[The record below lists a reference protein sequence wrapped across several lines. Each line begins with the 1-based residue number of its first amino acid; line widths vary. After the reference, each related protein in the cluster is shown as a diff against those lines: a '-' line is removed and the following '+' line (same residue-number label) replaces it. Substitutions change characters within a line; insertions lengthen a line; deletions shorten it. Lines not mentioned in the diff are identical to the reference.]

1 MIFLGLLKFASK
13 LDLGGSIVR
22 KFSILILAALIAV
35 SARVSLAQDSL
46 TLMAELWGEEDGD
59 YFVICASA
67 GDVNGDGCMD
77 IIVGAFQDRLHD
89 PGYVKIFL
97 GSEEF
102 DTMPDLKMIG
112 EGEDPFGD
120 YSGFGWS
127 VACAGDVNRD
137 GYDDVI
143 VGAPYAFNYDSWTWN
158 AGKVYMYLGGN
169 PMDTTVDAILQDSDY
184 NYHYGHSVSS
194 AGDVNADGY
203 DDIVVGT
210 DDFGWGSGRS
220 FIYLGGENMDSQ
232 LDVYIEGTAQKA
244 ENLGISVA
252 GVGDL
257 DGDGYDDVL
266 IGAPNTGGWP
276 YPIGRAS
283 IYFGGDPMD
292 STTDVTFRGD
302 SIDFL
307 NFGRGV
313 CRAGDVNG
321 DTIPD
326 FVVGGT
332 RRQKVLFGSR
342 PPDTASYMTL
352 PAGIAGET
360 QLSSGDINGDGFSDI
375 MIRTNILYGGIDI
388 DSIADIV
395 VNNPDTSASPGFALA
410 VAFAGDIDGN
420 ESKEFLLSSYGG
432 SSHKGVVFVFTSNL
446 TFVGE
451 QEEKKQLNFHLH
463 QNYPN
468 PFNSGTTI
476 PYTVNS
482 TQKTAHSEGRVKLT
496 VYNILG
502 QKVKVLVDER
512 KPPGY
517 YEVTWD
523 GRDDSGQEVGS
534 GVYLCRLKARGF
546 LEVRKIVLLK

>member
-1 MIFLGLLKFASK
+1 MKKLLAS
-13 LDLGGSIVR
+13 LL
-22 KFSILILAALIAV
+22 LILVL
-35 SARVSLAQDSL
+35 SGTSMSSAQDSL
-46 TLMAELWGEEDGD
+46 FLMAELWGEKDGD
-59 YFVICASA
+59 YFVICSSA
-67 GDVNGDGCMD
+67 GDVNGDGYSD
-77 IIVGAFQDRLHD
+77 IIVGAFQDRFHE
-89 PGYVKIFL
+89 PGYLKIFL

-102 DTMPDLKMIG
+102 DTIPDLKMIG

-127 VACAGDVNRD
+127 VACAGDVNGD

-158 AGKVYMYLGGN
+158 AGKAYVYLGGN
-169 PMDTTVDAILQDSDY
+169 PMDTTVDVILQDSYY

-194 AGDVNADGY
+194 AGDVNGDGY
-203 DDIVVGT
+203 DDVVVGT

-220 FIYLGGENMDSQ
+220 FVYLGGENMDNQ
-232 LDVYIEGTAQKA
+232 LDVYIEGTALKA

-252 GVGDL
+252 GIGDL
-257 DGDGYDDVL
+257 NGDGYDDVL

-292 STTDVTFRGD
+292 TTTDVSFHGD
-302 SIDFL
+302 SIEFL

-313 CRAGDVNG
+313 CKAGDVNG

-332 RRQKVLFGSR
+332 RRQKVFFGSR

-352 PAGIAGET
+352 PVGIAGEI

-375 MIRTNILYGGIDI
+375 MIRTNILYGGIDM

-420 ESKEFLLSSYGG
+420 GSNEFLLSSYGG

-451 QEEKKQLNFHLH
+451 QEEKEQLDFCLH

-468 PFNSGTTI
+468 PFNSATTI
-476 PYTVNS
+476 PYTVDS
-482 TQKTAHSEGRVKLT
+482 KQKTVHGESRVELT
-496 VYNILG
+496 IYNILG
-502 QKVKVLVDER
+502 QKVKILVDED

-517 YEVTWD
+517 YEVVWD
-523 GRDDSGQEVGS
+523 GRNDSGEEVSS
-534 GVYLCRLKARGF
+534 GIYFFRLKIGTYSETRRMLF
-546 LEVRKIVLLK
+546 LK